1 MRDGLKALGH
11 RWDKVGRLFLAT
23 PNEINE
29 ADRCNLFCI
38 SKPDVEL
45 RQIIDRRPRNARER
59 PPPSH
64 APKMG
69 HPSTFLGIIIPPS
82 HDLKGNLDD
91 LRNFYHEFKVS
102 DSRSLSTPVGPTW
115 TLKEWEGTAAH
126 KILISRL
133 GGKKE
138 LKPTSPIYACF
149 AGLSMGDHWAPA
161 LAQASHEELLRAHDA
176 LRAEEELRFGV
187 IPPRAPLGHYTGVCI
202 DDKLSMQLI
211 PKSKP
216 EMPLRD
222 HDACANAAAAYD
234 HAGLVVHEKKQVRRA
249 EVFCAWGAEVE
260 GVHGYCGAKRSR
272 LAWLAVL
279 TFKASRS
286 RVLTRKLLDELVGCW
301 AFCLQFRR
309 PLFSLIELMYNEG
322 PVSKGHTEPF
332 RPSQALRAEMQVL
345 ALLGMTAMSQLR
357 TQVGPTM
364 YATDASPDGA
374 GAVSST
380 VEPGLAREIARRAE
394 CRGFHTRL
402 LPPISAHLHEKGF
415 VVDES
420 LISSDFD
427 LGHTQPPLDAGDPAP
442 LLHKTA
448 MFPVTSKIASMH
460 DLADCM
466 RQASA
471 RPQKGIGLNLMF
483 DFIEI
488 YSGSAILSREMIGKG
503 LLVGPPIDI
512 KSGWNM
518 RKGNL
523 FSLILGL
530 ALAGRIAILWLGP
543 PATTYTHDRT
553 PKIRSSVAPLGFD
566 IFHLDVLGGNL
577 HMHMSILLM
586 AVQYKKGRIGVLET
600 PWSAFSRKLKF
611 WGWLLSLG
619 CCEIRIDQC
628 QFGTPYLKST
638 CLIATHEF
646 VRAMGRRCRGGHKH
660 VDLKGAATATASK
673 YPVGLCKAL
682 ASCLTQG
689 ARELFAIPKS
699 DGLWSSDDSL
709 QHPQASPPPDQ
720 SRPRNLEYSRT
731 SRKFVSHL
739 WSVQLAEALVWKCCK
754 KYTFKRQGDIN
765 LLEAHSR
772 RSLLLNIPPRQRVIT
787 FQDSMVTLGAGAKGR
802 SSSCALN
809 KILKQ
814 EAMIQVA
821 KELYVLGIHAP
832 TWALRADDPSR
843 GRSVRGPRAPFPLW
857 WFKWMQGQ
865 VSEAQDLLDHASD
878 TPRFLGRWFLLLSAA
893 VLASSADFSSL
904 RDWSQTLSMPSR
916 QKRLRAGEGH
926 PPNCHFTSSVVGG
939 FSRMDPNSSARLA
952 RFEPAGQKPAGDFVR
967 TGGGVRKDSLRAG
980 CLAEDICRNSKCP
993 SAEVCLSEDVAAW
1006 FLGPCDNLGEPMA
1019 RTSSPTDAAD
1029 APESDGIHCA
1039 CLGLEESELASFS
1052 RLLRFIKACRS
1063 MLDESDR
1070 FHDTCRHWC
1079 ARHFDSSASP
1089 REESHQGRKVSERPA
1104 RRATRDYFYQ
1114 EVFCQHEPRR
1124 KAMALF
1130 GEPVSHEIPT
1140 SPPSHLS
1147 YS

>member
-1 MRDGLKALGH
+1 M
-11 RWDKVGRLFLAT
+11 
-23 PNEINE
+23 
-29 ADRCNLFCI
+29 
-38 SKPDVEL
+38 
-45 RQIIDRRPRNARER
+45 
-59 PPPSH
+59 
-64 APKMG
+64 
-69 HPSTFLGIIIPPS
+69 
-82 HDLKGNLDD
+82 
-91 LRNFYHEFKVS
+91 
-102 DSRSLSTPVGPTW
+102 
-115 TLKEWEGTAAH
+115 
-126 KILISRL
+126 
-133 GGKKE
+133 
-138 LKPTSPIYACF
+138 
-149 AGLSMGDHWAPA
+149 
-161 LAQASHEELLRAHDA
+161 
-176 LRAEEELRFGV
+176 
-187 IPPRAPLGHYTGVCI
+187 
-202 DDKLSMQLI
+202 
-211 PKSKP
+211 
-216 EMPLRD
+216 
-222 HDACANAAAAYD
+222 
-234 HAGLVVHEKKQVRRA
+234 
-249 EVFCAWGAEVE
+249 
-260 GVHGYCGAKRSR
+260 HGYCGAKRSR

-345 ALLGMTAMSQLR
+345 ALLGMTAMPQLR

-460 DLADCM
+460 DLADRM

-512 KSGWNM
+512 KSGWDM

-553 PKIRSSVAPLGFD
+553 PKRRSSVAPLGFD

-619 CCEIRIDQC
+619 CFEIRIDQS

-689 ARELFAIPKS
+689 ARELFAILKS

-754 KYTFKRQGDIN
+754 KYTFKRQGHIN

-802 SSSCALN
+802 RSSCALN

-878 TPRFLGRWFLLLSAA
+878 TPRSLGRWFLLLSAA

-952 RFEPAGQKPAGDFVR
+952 RFEPAGQKPAGDFVCPELVEEFGR
-967 TGGGVRKDSLRAG
+967 TLYEQGASWRTFAETVNALQQKFAFLKTWLHGSWALLTTWESLWPGQAHPPMPLMLLKAMVSTALAWGWKRVSLLLLVGFYGLLRPVEACLMKVTDFMTPADTGVPDILILQLHHVKSRTRGAKFQSVRLEEPHVITFIKKCFVSMSQDERLWPFSVNLFRTRFQQVLQATCHTPKLVFPSSLRPGGATYLFQVWG
-980 CLAEDICRNSKCP
+980 ENLPKLQWRGRWIHVKTLTHYIQELGTINVLSQLTPPQKAKVRQLAELCEGALQDFKP
-993 SAEVCLSEDVAAW
+993 CLDTQTLLHVAAK
-1006 FLGPCDNLGEPMA
+1006 
-1019 RTSSPTDAAD
+1019 
-1029 APESDGIHCA
+1029 
-1039 CLGLEESELASFS
+1039 GLSQ
-1052 RLLRFIKACRS
+1052 
-1063 MLDESDR
+1063 
-1070 FHDTCRHWC
+1070 T
-1079 ARHFDSSASP
+1079 
-1089 REESHQGRKVSERPA
+1089 
-1104 RRATRDYFYQ
+1104 
-1114 EVFCQHEPRR
+1114 
-1124 KAMALF
+1124 
-1130 GEPVSHEIPT
+1130 
-1140 SPPSHLS
+1140 
-1147 YS
+1147 